1 MVMNMPKGGE
11 FLVKTNSQGIRNPE
25 IPLAKP
31 AGGFRIECYGDSI
44 TYGHGV
50 NSENSYEMQLQKL
63 LEEKYSPAKKVDVI
77 NLGCPGY
84 TAYQGWNLFNR
95 LGKKYEPDLCILAF
109 NYADPSA
116 EEMSDEER
124 LPKNKIILTMEKL
137 LYGSE
142 LYLALRQQKV
152 QVDKYGKQKDYYLT
166 SVRVPLDRYK
176 QIMREWAAVMKARN
190 GHVIY
195 LSLAMT
201 TPDPFPYYADYRK
214 ACEEIAKETGNYY
227 IDMNSAFKTSGQ
239 DMKSLFLLSVAE
251 NEDVDRIHPNE
262 KGFAIMA
269 KTINDLIEKEKL
281 IK

>member
-1 MVMNMPKGGE
+1 
-11 FLVKTNSQGIRNPE
+11 
-25 IPLAKP
+25 
-31 AGGFRIECYGDSI
+31 
-44 TYGHGV
+44 
-50 NSENSYEMQLQKL
+50 
-63 LEEKYSPAKKVDVI
+63 
-77 NLGCPGY
+77 
-84 TAYQGWNLFNR
+84 
-95 LGKKYEPDLCILAF
+95 
-109 NYADPSA
+109 
-116 EEMSDEER
+116 
-124 LPKNKIILTMEKL
+124 MEKL